1 MTPRPEVFKGV
12 LTRDFARHYAEM
24 AIVMLVGMG
33 VLAVPARLASGALL
47 PSLDPDDPSLMLARM
62 AVIMTV
68 PMIPWMRWRGH
79 AWAPCLEMAAAMLVP
94 AAGVIAL
101 VQAGLVESVAILMTA
116 EHGAMFAAMFVAMAA
131 RPREYSHCPTGRDA
145 CPRMEDEHR
154 GEVAL

>member
-1 MTPRPEVFKGV
+1 MTQRFEIFKGT

-33 VLAVPARLASGALL
+33 VLAVPARMASDAVF
-47 PSLDPDDPSLMLARM
+47 PSVDPDGTTLMLARM

-68 PMIPWMRWRGH
+68 PMVPWMRWRGH

-101 VQAGLVESVAILMTA
+101 AEVSLVQNVAILMTI
-116 EHGAMFAAMFVAMAA
+116 EHVARFAAMFVAMAS
-131 RPREYSHCPTGRDA
+131 RPDEYAGCGTVEGRA
-145 CPRMEDEHR
+145 TVPAGTRR
-154 GEVAL
+154 

>member
-1 MTPRPEVFKGV
+1 MSQRFEVFKGT

-24 AIVMLVGMG
+24 AIAMLVGMA
-33 VLAVPARLASGALL
+33 VLALPARLASAALF

-68 PMIPWMRWRGH
+68 PMVLWMRWRGH

-101 VQAGLVESVAILMTA
+101 VETTLVEDMAVLMAI
-116 EHGAMFAAMFVAMAA
+116 EHVVMFAAMFFAMAA
-131 RPREYSHCPTGRDA
+131 RPREYGR
-145 CPRMEDEHR
+145 R
-154 GEVAL
+154 GAGERRAPALAGGRR